1 MSSGCGDVLSLA
13 DLQTAKKHQIFEAEV
28 ITGKSGGVAGG
39 ADIDYATNAVTGQT
53 QKTLPAVLRDA
64 GFSPVSWDFSTGGTL
79 TANDR
84 DKVVYD
90 PVSETWYSYT
100 GTLPVVVPASFNP
113 VGNANWKPQTD
124 PDLRNDLS
132 STDNATL
139 GDAMVGVR
147 QPFTDA
153 VGRTQHDKNREVV
166 SVLDFYLGTDP
177 DYTNAL
183 NRALTAS
190 NGVLVPQGE
199 YSTSLLSHPTC
210 SLFGTGGGVLKQS
223 NDSGNHLIFD
233 KPAGGLL
240 STLSIVGNKATDFTQ
255 GQQVS
260 FAGGQDVTI
269 KGIDFKNAKGTG
281 FSLIAYPSDGGPS
294 GYIVSG
300 IRGDYSGYATN
311 KTAGCVLFESAS
323 NTIINDVI
331 ARNYPQFGAVE
342 LKTDAKCNVV
352 SGVIGQ
358 SCQHVVYNGTETTN
372 APSSNIISNV
382 VANNAKY
389 AAVVTGKGSGNL
401 VTNVVAD
408 YSSSEATQAHG
419 VTLQGNYN
427 AADNILMVGCSGTN
441 SLGQTQTATSI
452 RFLDG
457 ASNNYASV
465 FPMYSASGVV
475 TLETGTTRNFVE
487 VKHPGPKNSLL
498 RSLSTITGVSSI
510 DGTTTSNVVHA
521 PAIGQYIGSMS
532 GRFEW
537 LTKYIDTSALPF
549 VTADKFRLISDG
561 ATSLAIGGGT
571 TSQIKLLT
579 SDGTS
584 RTISLV
590 NGDLRLASD
599 ASAYIKIAPT
609 AITPSSANTVAI
621 GSASLAL
628 SGGFTQTAFTV
639 TSDERAKTLPLE
651 LTDAMLD
658 AWAEVNLV
666 QYKYLDRVAEK
677 GEDAARWHFGVV
689 AQRAIEAFTRH
700 GLDATKY
707 GFLCYDKWEASPEI
721 IDEESGEVLT
731 KATAA
736 GERYGIRYD
745 EVLILEAA
753 LQRRKAAQLE
763 KRIIALETLVATLTN
778 S

>member
-39 ADIDYATNAVTGQT
+39 ADIDYATNQVTGQT

-90 PVSETWYSYT
+90 PVSKTWYSYA

-240 STLSIVGNKATDFTQ
+240 STLSIVGNKATDSTQ

-260 FAGGQDVTI
+260 FAGGRDVTI

-281 FSLIAYPSDGGPS
+281 FSLIAYPRDGGPS

-358 SCQHVVYNGTETTN
+358 SCQHVVYNGTATTN

-382 VANNAKY
+382 VADNAKY
-389 AAVVTGKGSGNL
+389 AAVVTGNGSGNL

-441 SLGQTQTATSI
+441 SLGRTQTATSV

-475 TLETGTTRNFVE
+475 TLQTGATRNFVE

-498 RSLSTITGVSSI
+498 SSLSTITGASSI

-537 LTKYIDTSALPF
+537 FTKYINTSALPF

-590 NGDLRLASD
+590 GGNLRLASD
-599 ASAYIKIAPT
+599 ASAYIQIAPT
-609 AITPSSANTVAI
+609 AITPSRANTVAI
-621 GSASLAL
+621 GSASHTL

-666 QYKYLDRVAEK
+666 QYKYLNRVAEK